1 MADIYKMLSES
12 QLVSLSE
19 NFDYVTATEDFVA
32 LKLFPLAR
40 TDNLK
45 LAIANLVEG
54 GKVPVMALVHAL
66 DTEARIGDRP
76 NYEVVKTELFLIKEK
91 LNQGEALKK
100 LLTDVG
106 MKPTENNI
114 LKAIFNDVNNLISRV
129 LTRIEAMGM
138 ELLTTGKIVINENDF
153 KATVDYNVPA
163 SNKLSF
169 ADWHKPEH
177 SILTDII
184 TAKRASKNKIKRLIV
199 NDVVMG
205 YILNNTEIKNICNS
219 FTPVQFLTEEW
230 AKTYIQNTFGIA
242 VTVDSMTFK
251 LNANDTTEYKFIPD
265 NKISFVAT
273 DGIVGNTFTTS
284 TPEEDYGI
292 GTQTNGFVAI
302 TQYMTT
308 DPAGMWTKASA
319 LAVPCPSDPALIYPC
334 TLTKSNNQGTS

>member
-138 ELLTTGKIVINENDF
+138 ELLTTGKMVINENDF

-163 SNKLSF
+163 QNKLSF
-169 ADWHKPEH
+169 AD
-177 SILTDII
+177 
-184 TAKRASKNKIKRLIV
+184 
-199 NDVVMG
+199 
-205 YILNNTEIKNICNS
+205 
-219 FTPVQFLTEEW
+219 
-230 AKTYIQNTFGIA
+230 
-242 VTVDSMTFK
+242 
-251 LNANDTTEYKFIPD
+251 
-265 NKISFVAT
+265 
-273 DGIVGNTFTTS
+273 
-284 TPEEDYGI
+284 
-292 GTQTNGFVAI
+292 
-302 TQYMTT
+302 
-308 DPAGMWTKASA
+308 
-319 LAVPCPSDPALIYPC
+319 
-334 TLTKSNNQGTS
+334 